1 MKKKLGR
8 VTELVDNIEVDLE
21 RMLKSKSIVLAS
33 QSNISD
39 KNVKLNEVSMEDY
52 FETQEQ
58 DIVNEN
64 IDTIYQHF
72 QGFIAK
78 HAEKFHSNILDV
90 GCGIGKDFPR
100 YFRLI
105 SGSYNYFGL
114 DPIKIN
120 IKQRNYPLFC
130 CGIED
135 LKKINLN
142 KSFDIALFSSSLD
155 HIEDISQALNILKEK
170 VDGKVLIW
178 IALQD
183 SDMVALNYGE
193 KYFKY
198 IFSTKNMLGRFFR
211 LLVVFLKG
219 LRLLIVFSK
228 LEKKLKKKVP
238 LDPYHFHY
246 FTKKSL
252 FHTFEQ
258 HGEVL
263 ETLAIPG
270 TNSMFVCLGLNNH
283 QRSA

>member
-1 MKKKLGR
+1 MKKKLSR
-8 VTELVDNIEVDLE
+8 VIKLVDNIEVDLE

-33 QSNISD
+33 KPNISE
-39 KNVKLNEVSMEDY
+39 KNAKLNDVSMEEY

-58 DIVNEN
+58 DIVSGS

-78 HAEKFHSNILDV
+78 HAAKFHANILDV

-105 SGSYNYFGL
+105 SGSHNYFGL

-120 IKQRNYPLFC
+120 IEQRNYPLFC

-135 LKKINLN
+135 LEKIKLN
-142 KSFDIALFSSSLD
+142 KSFDMALFSSSLD

-178 IALQD
+178 VTLQD
-183 SDMVALNYGE
+183 SDMVAMNYGE
-193 KYFKY
+193 YYFKY
-198 IFSTKNMLGRFFR
+198 IFGTKNVLGRLFR
-211 LLVVFLKG
+211 ILVVFLKC
-219 LRLLIVFSK
+219 LRLLIVF
-228 LEKKLKKKVP
+228 LELERKIKRKVP

-252 FHTFEQ
+252 FQIFEQ
-258 HGEVL
+258 HGKVL
-263 ETLAIPG
+263 ETLVIPG
-270 TNSMFVCLGLNNH
+270 TNSMFVCLDLNN
-283 QRSA
+283 

>member
-90 GCGIGKDFPR
+90 GCGIVKDFPR

-120 IKQRNYPLFC
+120 IKQRNYPLF
-130 CGIED
+130 
-135 LKKINLN
+135 
-142 KSFDIALFSSSLD
+142 
-155 HIEDISQALNILKEK
+155 Q
-170 VDGKVLIW
+170 
-178 IALQD
+178 
-183 SDMVALNYGE
+183 
-193 KYFKY
+193 
-198 IFSTKNMLGRFFR
+198 
-211 LLVVFLKG
+211 
-219 LRLLIVFSK
+219 
-228 LEKKLKKKVP
+228 
-238 LDPYHFHY
+238 
-246 FTKKSL
+246 
-252 FHTFEQ
+252 TFEQ
-258 HGEVL
+258 YGKVL

-270 TNSMFVCLGLNNH
+270 TNSMFVCLGLNNY
-283 QRSA
+283 QGSA